1 MVAFTIARACAIV
14 ALVAGAAPAASPSVD
29 LVHVDASLGVAIVRG
44 SAGTLTTLHAGDA
57 LPGSPLKV
65 TRIYGDR
72 IEAAGGVRSSDRTW
86 IRLAP
91 AGGHSEVSSLSSV
104 APPETPVR
112 AAKSLVRE
120 GIR

>member
-1 MVAFTIARACAIV
+1 
-14 ALVAGAAPAASPSVD
+14 
-29 LVHVDASLGVAIVRG
+29 VHIDPSLGNAVVR
-44 SAGTLTTLHAGDA
+44 ADDGTLTTLHAGDA
-57 LPGSPLKV
+57 LPGSALHV

-72 IEAAGGVRSSDRTW
+72 IEAGSNARAADKTW

-104 APPETPVR
+104 PPPETPLR
-112 AAKSLVRE
+112 ATKSQVRE